1 MSKNI
6 IEFNRLDHILRKY
19 SYFLFFIFTFFP
31 FISIIDLGTDMQPYG
46 LVMALILFFS
56 FKNIKFTVV
65 QFYLLLIFIFSIFIF
80 FGSGINFAST
90 RSLFNYMQLFFVS
103 FVGYQILKTERI
115 NFEFFLKSTIVVW
128 LLVGFIQTF
137 INNSFLTFLTRDPRF
152 LGETRGAVSLAAEP
166 TFYGIVLLFFILFLF
181 HSNYKYKVFF
191 VFISLFGI
199 IFFAKSSMV
208 FLFLIIMIF
217 FYFLTHLSI
226 RSLFYMIILLLVIPF
241 LILELMPT
249 SRMAYLISET
259 LSETLSETSQGNL
272 FIDLSVIDRV
282 YHIFFSLKGFYD
294 NFMLPNGFL
303 SWQPFMSSQI
313 EKYSSLGIISPDY
326 VNHPARAKGSRIMSG
341 YGSAF
346 FELGIISLLIPFGLI
361 KLYYS
366 LYKNDLKKFFFFSL
380 FVNAIM
386 FSGIPIGFSIFA
398 FYIGFLIYLIQKRK
412 YSVK

>member
-1 MSKNI
+1 
-6 IEFNRLDHILRKY
+6 
-19 SYFLFFIFTFFP
+19 
-31 FISIIDLGTDMQPYG
+31 MQPYG
-46 LVMALILFFS
+46 LVMSLILFFS
-56 FKNIKFTVV
+56 FKNIKFTVM

-137 INNSFLTFLTRDPRF
+137 IDNSFLTFLTRDPRF

-166 TFYGIVLLFFILFLF
+166 TFYGIVLLFFTLFLF

-191 VFISLFGI
+191 IFISLFGI

-208 FLFLIIMIF
+208 LLFLIIMIF

-272 FIDLSVIDRV
+272 FIDLSVVDRV

-303 SWQPFMSSQI
+303 SWQPFLSSQI
-313 EKYSSLGIISPDY
+313 EKYSSLGIIPPDY
-326 VNHPARAKGSRIMSG
+326 ANHPARAKGSRIMSG

-346 FELGIISLLIPFGLI
+346 FELGIISVLIPFGLI

-412 YSVK
+412 YSVQ